1 MLRRP
6 SESEDTGRKRQ
17 HLDDLYLMKCRGG
30 NKNEMNNHRQSIS
43 SLTSSHCYHYH
54 TYFSIRFRLR
64 HKSRQRPIGRV
75 LTSVTTL

>member
-17 HLDDLYLMKCRGG
+17 HLDDLYHMKCRGG

-43 SLTSSHCYHYH
+43 SLTSSHCYL
-54 TYFSIRFRLR
+54 FQSIRFRLR